1 MIPDPWLEALYRL
14 LILLPPSLL
23 SLLFHEIAHA
33 RVAGWLGDPTAER
46 AGRLSWN
53 PLRHLDPVGSL
64 LVPAALA
71 LLGLPPV
78 GWARHVPFDP
88 SVLRGWRLQALA
100 LSGPAASLS
109 LALLFAGALWG
120 MHAFGAGES
129 LAVPR
134 AYLQVGLTI
143 NLIFFFFNLLP
154 IPPLDGAK
162 VWIALLPE
170 RRRGFLLE
178 HEKLGMALIAG
189 MAIAGWLGALVAYP
203 VDWMLS
209 LLSPPR

>member
-1 MIPDPWLEALYRL
+1 ML
-14 LILLPPSLL
+14 
-23 SLLFHEIAHA
+23 
-33 RVAGWLGDPTAER
+33 LGDDTALR
-46 AGRLSWN
+46 LGRLSWN
-53 PLRHLDPVGSL
+53 PARHFDPIGSL
-64 LVPAALA
+64 AVPLALA

-88 SVLRGWRLQALA
+88 DILRGWRLQALA

-109 LALLFAGALWG
+109 LALLFASGLWALHG
-120 MHAFGAGES
+120 LGAGSEWIV
-129 LAVPR
+129 AR

-162 VWIALLPE
+162 VWIALLPDRARE
-170 RRRGFLLE
+170 FAFR
-178 HEKLGMALIAG
+178 HEMLGMALIAG
-189 MAIAGWLGALVAYP
+189 MGIAGWLGPLVAHP

-209 LLSPPR
+209 VLAPPR